1 MIGFEETRYLL
12 LDINVKLSS
21 MAETEVLTA
30 ADAIGSTPKSRTGFI
45 IINPI
50 AWHKA
55 AKIPNIIPRYKDP
68 SIDSHLCEFSLLAP
82 YAIAITT
89 PIKTVKHPIN
99 SIKVM
104 FCFKKKIFSKIVNGA
119 AKANRILFL
128 LGPIFCKAINNKVS
142 PKKTPIMPERM
153 IIFNKSS
160 SIVFHVSIA
169 VV

>member
-1 MIGFEETRYLL
+1 
-12 LDINVKLSS
+12 

-30 ADAIGSTPKSRTGFI
+30 AEAIGSTPKSRTGFI

-89 PIKTVKHPIN
+89 PIKTVKQPIN
-99 SIKVM
+99 SIKDM

-128 LGPIFCKAINNKVS
+128 LGPIFCKAMNNKVS
-142 PKKTPIMPERM
+142 PKKTPITPERM

-160 SIVFHVSIA
+160 SIVCHVSIA